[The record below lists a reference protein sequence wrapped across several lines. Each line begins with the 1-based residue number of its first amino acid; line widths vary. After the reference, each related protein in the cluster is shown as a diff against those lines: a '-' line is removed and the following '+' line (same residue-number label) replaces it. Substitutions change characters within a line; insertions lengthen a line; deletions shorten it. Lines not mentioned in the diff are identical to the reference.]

1 MAYGFQTMQ
10 DGMKHNSVF
19 VHVMINPRCYNV
31 QIITAGAEYIP
42 HGSPYA

>member
-1 MAYGFQTMQ
+1 MAYGFQTML
-10 DGMKHNSVF
+10 DGMKHNGAF
-19 VHVMINPRCYNV
+19 VHVMIDPRCHNL